1 MVTQKYYLINRDYF
15 LRYAK
20 DYYNKYKEEI
30 KEEAR
35 NTYSSLSPEETQKK
49 IDCSK
54 NYYLNLPKDKKKEI
68 IEKIKVKYHSMND
81 EQMQK
86 HKEYQKNY
94 QKIHPAKKPKKTR
107 AINK

>member
-1 MVTQKYYLINRDYF
+1 
-15 LRYAK
+15 
-20 DYYNKYKEEI
+20 
-30 KEEAR
+30 
-35 NTYSSLSPEETQKK
+35 
-49 IDCSK
+49 
-54 NYYLNLPKDKKKEI
+54 
-68 IEKIKVKYHSMND
+68 MND